1 MRFCVVTHVEHKWY
15 QGKLFAYGPYV
26 QEMNLWFSLV
36 EEVYVIAP
44 KTQKSI
50 TAIDLPYEHPKLK
63 IIEVPSLHLKN
74 WKHFVKNVLNVLK
87 IISILFQQFKKADH
101 IHLRCPGNMG
111 FLGAVVQMFFPKI
124 PKTVKYAGNWDPNSK
139 QPISYQLQKS
149 ILKNTFLS
157 KNIKILVYG
166 EWSDFTPNCTS
177 FFTASYFESEKK
189 EIQPR
194 EWNKCFKFLFVGSL
208 TSGKNPIYAIKLVER
223 LHLNGIKVQ
232 LDIYGEGNQRE
243 VISSYMNQ
251 NKLQNFVK
259 LYGNQNKEV
268 VKDALQKAHFLV
280 LPSKSEGWPKVVA
293 EAMFWGCIPLAT
305 PVSCVPQMMEDE
317 RGILLQ
323 MDLEKDIP
331 NILQVLA
338 DEKKLKQMQHNGVQW
353 SREFTFEKFTSEIQ
367 KFLSV

>member
-111 FLGAVVQMFFPKI
+111 FLGALVQVVFPKI

-139 QPISYQLQKS
+139 QPLSYQWQKN

-157 KNIKILVYG
+157 KNTKILIYG
-166 EWSDFTPNCTS
+166 SWKDFTANCIS
-177 FFTASYFESEKK
+177 FFTASYFEAEKQPIQTRNWDGGI
-189 EIQPR
+189 EI
-194 EWNKCFKFLFVGSL
+194 LFVGNLSV
-208 TSGKNPIYAIKLVER
+208 GKNPMYVIKLVEQLKKR
-223 LHLNGIKVQ
+223 GIPIILKIFGNGKELPVIEKYILEHLLLETVF
-232 LDIYGEGNQRE
+232 LMGNQSKAIVKE
-243 VISSYMNQ
+243 A
-251 NKLQNFVK
+251 LQN
-259 LYGNQNKEV
+259 
-268 VKDALQKAHFLV
+268 AHFLV